1 MDHRFLTAAAM
12 VAAFALPLSP
22 AAAQNTYARHGSHES
37 QRFTSPPAADGF
49 GACRDFGRDGQR
61 DGRRHRGDFR
71 AGFPG
76 DFQCSGFAYDD
87 GQWALYNNRSWEPD
101 SYNDW
106 WNDRPDRAYPR
117 WVQEQGRRGTCDPDR
132 MWWSGSGWHC

>member
-1 MDHRFLTAAAM
+1 MDHRLLTAAAVFAALACPAPA
-12 VAAFALPLSP
+12 VADHWGDMHRQNSPRFSDGSP
-22 AAAQNTYARHGSHES
+22 AARNFDGCREIRRDRHDRGN
-37 QRFTSPPAADGF
+37 RDFRCDGF
-49 GACRDFGRDGQR
+49 GNAFI
-61 DGRRHRGDFR
+61 
-71 AGFPG
+71 
-76 DFQCSGFAYDD
+76 YDD

-117 WVQEQGRRGTCDPDR
+117 WVQEQRKSGSCDPDR

>member
-1 MDHRFLTAAAM
+1 MDHRLLTAAAAL
-12 VAAFALPLSP
+12 AALTLP
-22 AAAQNTYARHGSHES
+22 AAPAVADHWGGMHRQGSPRFVDGSASARAFNG
-37 QRFTSPPAADGF
+37 
-49 GACRDFGRDGQR
+49 CRDGVRDRR
-61 DGRRHRGDFR
+61 DGRRDRRFSCDNFGNAFI
-71 AGFPG
+71 
-76 DFQCSGFAYDD
+76 YDD

-117 WVQEQGRRGTCDPDR
+117 WVQEQRRRGTCDPDR